1 MTDKEKL
8 VKAFVHVRQSWVET
22 TGGTEIFR
30 SANVALGHAGILVI
44 PVTHWDIS
52 DQYFAEITFYPRAL
66 ESQPVKSLKAFI
78 PKNEIV
84 LIVELKSP
92 EGMSALG
99 YKKVAGE

>member
-1 MTDKEKL
+1 MTEKEKL
-8 VKAFVHVRQSWVET
+8 VKALVHVRQSWVET
-22 TGGTEIFR
+22 TGASTIFA
-30 SANVALGHAGILVI
+30 SANAALGHGGILAI

-52 DQYFAEITFYPRAL
+52 DQYFVEVTFYPRAL

-78 PKNEIV
+78 PKHEVV

-99 YKKVAGE
+99 YK

>member
-22 TGGTEIFR
+22 TGGAEIFK
-30 SANVALGHAGILVI
+30 SAHVPLGHAGILII

-52 DQYFAEITFYPRAL
+52 DPYFAEITFYPKAL

-84 LIVELKSP
+84 LIVELESP

-99 YKKVAGE
+99 YKKGADA